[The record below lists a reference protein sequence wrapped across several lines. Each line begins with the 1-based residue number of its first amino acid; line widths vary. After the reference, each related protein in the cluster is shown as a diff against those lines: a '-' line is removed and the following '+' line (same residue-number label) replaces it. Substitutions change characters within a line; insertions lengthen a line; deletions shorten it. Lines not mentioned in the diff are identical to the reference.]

1 MINASGFKVWPA
13 EVEAML
19 YAHPD
24 IQEVCV
30 IGVRDPYRGETV
42 KAVVVP
48 TPAARGSL
56 RAQGIIDWARE
67 RMATYK
73 VPRAVELVAELP
85 KTATGKVFWRKV
97 QEEEDRRAAGEGAE
111 RAS

>member
-1 MINASGFKVWPA
+1 
-13 EVEAML
+13 ML
-19 YAHPD
+19 YAHPN

-48 TPAARGSL
+48 TPAARGV
-56 RAQGIIDWARE
+56 RAQAIIDWARD

-73 VPRAVELVAELP
+73 VPRVVEFVAELP
-85 KTATGKVFWRKV
+85 KTATGKVFWRKL
-97 QEEEDRRAAGEGAE
+97 QEEENRRAAGEGAE
-111 RAS
+111 SPS

>member
-1 MINASGFKVWPA
+1 M
-13 EVEAML
+13 
-19 YAHPD
+19 
-24 IQEVCV
+24 

-42 KAVVVP
+42 KAIVVP

-56 RAQGIIDWARE
+56 QAQAIIDWARE

-85 KTATGKVFWRKV
+85 KTATGKVFWRKL
-97 QEEEDRRAAGEGAE
+97 QEDRRAAAEGAE
-111 RAS
+111 SAS